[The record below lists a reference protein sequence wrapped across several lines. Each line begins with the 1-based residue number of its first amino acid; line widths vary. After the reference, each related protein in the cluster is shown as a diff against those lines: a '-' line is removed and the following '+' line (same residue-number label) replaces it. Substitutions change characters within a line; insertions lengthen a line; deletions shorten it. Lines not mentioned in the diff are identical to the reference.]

1 MKMYLVQTYYGSD
14 FYNYMALYNEA
25 ADMWLIETGFGGG
38 AIQEVEAFTPGFAF
52 DDHWEEILTYI
63 GEL

>member
-38 AIQEVEAFTPGFAF
+38 AIQEVEAFTFIWSN
-52 DDHWEEILTYI
+52 DQLIQKRKK
-63 GEL
+63 